1 MKTETKAPNPF
12 CTVVTCMDGRIQ
24 DSVAAYMR
32 DYFQAQWVD
41 TITEA
46 GPVGLLAGGNPSA
59 MKSVAF
65 RVGISVEKHGSVG
78 IGVIAHESC
87 AAVAG
92 DVLEQEPL
100 ALASA
105 ERLRKKFPE
114 MKVIALWVKLD
125 GEITLLE

>member
-1 MKTETKAPNPF
+1 MKTETKAPNLF

-32 DYFQAQWVD
+32 DFFQAQWVD
-41 TITEA
+41 TVTEA
-46 GPVGLLAGGNPSA
+46 GPVGLLAD
-59 MKSVAF
+59 
-65 RVGISVEKHGSVG
+65 GISSVMDSVCRDVSISIEKHGSVG
-78 IGVIAHESC
+78 IGVVAHESC

-105 ERLRKKFPE
+105 ERLRKRFPE

-125 GEITLLE
+125 GTIRLLS